1 MKMSM
6 LSSCSSHLDLDMNY
20 QAIDSIERL
29 LMSSSSKEINKKRPI
44 FSRLSCLGPI
54 KSKEFGNADN
64 LKDIFGEYACLNGS
78 DLYQN
83 SPQVIEEW
91 KQNKMILA
99 QKQGSSKTDIEL
111 YCDRWKYD
119 TEKRNYHLKLMTK
132 LASKSQKYLKWMLVG
147 NSWKLPSTHP

>member
-1 MKMSM
+1 MG
-6 LSSCSSHLDLDMNY
+6 
-20 QAIDSIERL
+20 
-29 LMSSSSKEINKKRPI
+29 
-44 FSRLSCLGPI
+44 GPI
-54 KSKEFGNADN
+54 KNKEFGNEDN

-78 DLYQN
+78 NLYQN

-99 QKQGSSKTDIEL
+99 QKQGSSKTDIEF
-111 YCDRWKYD
+111 YCNRWKYD

-147 NSWKLPSTHP
+147 NAWKLPSTHPFYYDAKSNKTEEKNEENEEEKEHSQRDRNNFSI